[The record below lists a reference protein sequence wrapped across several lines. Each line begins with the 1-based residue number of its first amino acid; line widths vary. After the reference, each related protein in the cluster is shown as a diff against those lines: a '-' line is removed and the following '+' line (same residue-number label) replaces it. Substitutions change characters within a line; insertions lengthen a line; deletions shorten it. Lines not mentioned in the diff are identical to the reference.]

1 MRRLIIGDIH
11 GQYNRMIDALSRSHY
26 NPEKDELYP
35 LGDFCDRG
43 PNPIKV
49 LDYIYSLPN
58 CHPVIGNHDLYLME
72 YLSHTIPSY
81 RLDNWLRQRNGG
93 LITLKDVDKQSI
105 EWQQNVLNRLL
116 STPFVRMLDSNIIVH
131 GGISIEL
138 MNNHTPIDF
147 INKTSS
153 DISKKEYTD
162 VYDELVWDEA

>member
-1 MRRLIIGDIH
+1 
-11 GQYNRMIDALSRSHY
+11 
-26 NPEKDELYP
+26 
-35 LGDFCDRG
+35 
-43 PNPIKV
+43 
-49 LDYIYSLPN
+49 
-58 CHPVIGNHDLYLME
+58 ME

-93 LITLKDVDKQSI
+93 LITLKEVDKQSI